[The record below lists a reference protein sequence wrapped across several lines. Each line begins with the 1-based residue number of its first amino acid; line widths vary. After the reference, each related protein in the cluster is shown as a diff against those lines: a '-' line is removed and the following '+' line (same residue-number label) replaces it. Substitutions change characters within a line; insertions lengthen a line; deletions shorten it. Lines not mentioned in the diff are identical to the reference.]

1 MKTQLKLVILVIFSS
16 LLTSI
21 HAKPVAAYILHCP
34 HWCTIRANSINTVAA
49 SINTCGRSIELNV
62 LHGNAIYKIKISGTQ
77 ASQARKSAK
86 PALFEKNSRLFGSRI
101 PNPFDIGAA
110 AFMILTCIEI
120 EGGCCDES
128 GSNCPCRAL
137 EVDGQDIVFYNSQ
150 LISIGDEKED
160 RNHCYWVE
168 RIETNEITMIMDEK
182 RFEKAC
188 REVARTKKSRLLVD
202 NGLRVELVPG
212 PGSRVG
218 MKVDGINRLAAT
230 GKVEGK
236 VTAAIEDLSQVV
248 RFSNE
253 TESTPVRYREWP
265 WSLPCPCRHPKP
277 EPASR

>member
-16 LLTSI
+16 LLISI
-21 HAKPVAAYILHCP
+21 HANPVSAYYLRCP
-34 HWCTIRANSINTVAA
+34 PWCSIRAHSINTVA
-49 SINTCGRSIELNV
+49 SLFNTCGQSVELKIF
-62 LHGNAIYKIKISGTQ
+62 HGKAIYKIEISG
-77 ASQARKSAK
+77 APDSQARKSAK
-86 PALFEKNSRLFGSRI
+86 PALLEKNSRLFGSRI

-110 AFMILTCIEI
+110 AFMVLTCIEI

-137 EVDGQDIVFYNSQ
+137 EVDGQDIVFYYSQ

-160 RNHCYWVE
+160 QNHCYWVE
-168 RIETNEITMIMDEK
+168 RIEPNEITMIMDEK

-188 REVARTKKSRLLVD
+188 REVARTKKNRLLVD
-202 NGLRVELVPG
+202 NGLRVELVSG
-212 PGSRVG
+212 PDGRVG
-218 MKVDGINRLAAT
+218 MKVDGINRLTAT

-248 RFSNE
+248 QFSNG
-253 TESTPVRYREWP
+253 TESAPVRYREWP
-265 WSLPCPCRHPKP
+265 WSLPCPCRGPKL